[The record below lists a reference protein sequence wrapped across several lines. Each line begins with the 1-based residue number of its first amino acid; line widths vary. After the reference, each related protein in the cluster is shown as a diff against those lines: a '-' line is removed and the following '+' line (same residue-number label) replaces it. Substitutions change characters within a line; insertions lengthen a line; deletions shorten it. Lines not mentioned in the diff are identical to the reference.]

1 MADPSKAQNGGKLLE
16 QAGDAPAAL
25 SFPAL
30 EGRGL
35 PRNLVTMR
43 PRPRRR

>member
-1 MADPSKAQNGGKLLE
+1 MSDSSKTQIRGKLLE

-35 PRNLVTMR
+35 SRNLVN
-43 PRPRRR
+43 